1 MEKNL
6 FLSRRYLLAG
16 LLAGASL
23 AFNGCAHFRSNYS
36 GVHDNMP
43 CEISERYQHRFQEV
57 IENRT
62 DLSCFEKYSS
72 YNISLE
78 FRDETKTNKIDVIFY
93 QSNKAGKKP
102 GVIIL
107 PVNGGSY
114 VAENYFGSYFAS
126 RGADVAIIKREKG
139 KRLKEI
145 ISSEKYDQL
154 DDYFMQNIKR
164 AGYTLDWLASR
175 DDVDPNKIALFGLSR
190 GGIDGVCFMA
200 FEDRISA
207 GFVGLAA
214 GNLPYLMSIIPEK
227 EFVDL
232 RNMIKCNRNIS
243 NNGIEDLLEEN
254 IHIDPSNLARYVPSN
269 KILMVIA
276 LTDRIVPS
284 KEQIILRKELGYPE
298 TIFIPFGHYYSIIS
312 APFLKST
319 VWNFFERKFDEKR

>member
-1 MEKNL
+1 MGKNL
-6 FLSRRYLLAG
+6 FLSRKYFLTS

-23 AFNGCAHFRSNYS
+23 AFNGCAHFKSNYS
-36 GVHDNMP
+36 GIPEKRP
-43 CEISERYQHRFQEV
+43 CEISERYEHRFKEV

-93 QSNKAGKKP
+93 QSNKSGKKP

-114 VAENYFGSYFAS
+114 VAENYFGYYFAS

-139 KRLKEI
+139 KILKEI

-154 DDYFMQNIKR
+154 DNYLMRNINR
-164 AGYTLDWLASR
+164 AGYVIDWISSR
-175 DDVDPNKIALFGLSR
+175 EDVDPNKIALFGLSR

-312 APFLKST
+312 APFLRSV